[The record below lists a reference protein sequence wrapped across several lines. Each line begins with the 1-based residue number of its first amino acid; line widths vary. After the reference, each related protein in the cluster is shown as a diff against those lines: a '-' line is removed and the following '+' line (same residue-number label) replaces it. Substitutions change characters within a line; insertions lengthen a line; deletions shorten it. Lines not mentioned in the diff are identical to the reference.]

1 MVSVNTSSSSNT
13 PWLISVIYLRFYII
27 RDRCFPEPFQKCC
40 TTKLVRSGTK
50 NRGFFTPK
58 AVQHLQGIPKFPVMP
73 VPPWQHCCYCPLLP
87 HFYLDI
93 LLILSQ
99 GHFISH
105 RRKKKKNY
113 CVYLA
118 RCLHSYGLLKAE
130 INLAMITVLPNHRDL
145 HRFSITR
152 EQEDIRVLKQ

>member
-1 MVSVNTSSSSNT
+1 
-13 PWLISVIYLRFYII
+13 
-27 RDRCFPEPFQKCC
+27 
-40 TTKLVRSGTK
+40 
-50 NRGFFTPK
+50 
-58 AVQHLQGIPKFPVMP
+58 MP

-93 LLILSQ
+93 LLGCKTLFPQSGLFYQ
-99 GHFISH
+99 PQ
-105 RRKKKKNY
+105 KKEKKND

-145 HRFSITR
+145 HCFSITR
-152 EQEDIRVLKQ
+152 EQEDIRVLKQLHSSHLKERINFSGYTHTSLSQEPRCVYFAADLQPFIVHHYTDRFFQRTSISQYF